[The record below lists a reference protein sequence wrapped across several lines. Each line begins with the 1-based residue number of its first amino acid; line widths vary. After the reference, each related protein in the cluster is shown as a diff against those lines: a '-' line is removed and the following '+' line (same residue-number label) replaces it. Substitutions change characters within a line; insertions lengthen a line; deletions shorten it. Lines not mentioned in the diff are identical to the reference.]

1 MATNIERSEGPFT
14 TTSGEFVYATDTE
27 TAVRKDQPYHIHYL
41 KSKQVVYELDVNG
54 ELISRKLRVPQ
65 EVYNSVHNT
74 QRDEYPVKH
83 FPTAKDL
90 SFKMKFIN
98 RTFAQSKLFPEAE
111 VMEVVRKTRTS
122 LYRFANI
129 KWQISGPIGQAELHN
144 KKQLMRIVR
153 IFPTLAE
160 RIPVDQLHET
170 KLIRVETSLEKLL
183 RNPNYSQGQ
192 TNSENQST
200 ESKSKSNK
208 SKNKSKNQSTGGA
221 DTIKN

>member
-1 MATNIERSEGPFT
+1 MATDIERSEGPFIT
-14 TTSGEFVYATDTE
+14 KSGEFVYATDVE
-27 TAVRKDQPYHIHYL
+27 TAVRKEQSYHIHYL
-41 KSKQVVYELDVNG
+41 KSKKVVYELDVNG
-54 ELISRKLRVPQ
+54 ELISRKLRVAQ

-83 FPTAKDL
+83 FPTAKNL

-98 RTFAQSKLFPEAE
+98 RTFAQSKLYPEAE

-129 KWQISGPIGQAELHN
+129 KWQISGALGQAKLYN

-170 KLIRVETSLEKLL
+170 KLIKTETSLEKLL
-183 RNPNYSQGQ
+183 RNPDYSEGQ
-192 TNSENQST
+192 N
-200 ESKSKSNK
+200 
-208 SKNKSKNQSTGGA
+208 TGEA
-221 DTIKN
+221 QELI